1 MNPKLLKILII
12 TLVIITI
19 GGGIILYYLL
29 NAKEETNGELTIDE
43 MVKYS
48 YTTEE
53 MKTDLSDGSFALV
66 QFQFITDSN
75 KAVEEIAKREFQV
88 KNEFIKQSV
97 NLTVNDFRD
106 NLSSLETQIKEVMNE
121 KMTEG
126 KIVEVL
132 IINKV
137 IQ

>member
-19 GGGIILYYLL
+19 GGGIILYYLM